1 MDSKKNNSVQ
11 FTADNEMAD
20 LTGNTIN
27 VTESE
32 FLNKL
37 QELKERED
45 FLTQKETV
53 LAQKE
58 QALQAAK
65 DAMAQKE
72 AELNDKYVHLQEME
86 LQAKNGSLQFF
97 EEKFAAFKKQL
108 AQREAQCVSERETLE
123 AEKAKRGRCSK
134 GGNPTGQGVCR

>member
-1 MDSKKNNSVQ
+1 
-11 FTADNEMAD
+11 MAD
-20 LTGNTIN
+20 LTDNTIN

-86 LQAKNGSLQFF
+86 LQAKNGFPQFF

-108 AQREAQCVSERETLE
+108 AQR
-123 AEKAKRGRCSK
+123 
-134 GGNPTGQGVCR
+134 

>member
-1 MDSKKNNSVQ
+1 
-11 FTADNEMAD
+11 MAD
-20 LTGNTIN
+20 LTDNTIN

-86 LQAKNGSLQFF
+86 LQAKTAFRNSLRKSSQH
-97 EEKFAAFKKQL
+97 
-108 AQREAQCVSERETLE
+108 
-123 AEKAKRGRCSK
+123 SK
-134 GGNPTGQGVCR
+134 NNWRSGKLSV

>member
-1 MDSKKNNSVQ
+1 M
-11 FTADNEMAD
+11 ED
-20 LTGNTIN
+20 LTNNTIN

-86 LQAKNGSLQFF
+86 LHAKNGFPQFF
-97 EEKFAAFKKQL
+97 EEKFAAFKNNWRSGKL
-108 AQREAQCVSERETLE
+108 SV
-123 AEKAKRGRCSK
+123 
-134 GGNPTGQGVCR
+134 